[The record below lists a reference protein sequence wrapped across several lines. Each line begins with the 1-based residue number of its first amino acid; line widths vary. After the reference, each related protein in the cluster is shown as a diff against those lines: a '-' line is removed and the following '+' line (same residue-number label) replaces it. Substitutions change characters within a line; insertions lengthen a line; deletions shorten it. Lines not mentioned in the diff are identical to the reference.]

1 MIIDDLI
8 IASEDNDLHMW
19 CVKEGEKGEI
29 VFISDMFDSGFRA
42 FLCLEVITFM
52 TNKIYFDIPYKI
64 VLKKWGRLK

>member
-1 MIIDDLI
+1 MCGV
-8 IASEDNDLHMW
+8 SR
-19 CVKEGEKGEI
+19 KERMEVHKFSGI
-29 VFISDMFDSGFRA
+29 VIISDMFDSGFRA